1 MKIDKKLTIVI
12 PCKNESELIGKTLK
26 LIDMQYFIR
35 GTKVIIADSS
45 DDGGLTKSV
54 IKSCKFNHIKVKV
67 IKGGL
72 PSVARNSGAKLADT
86 DFILFLDADI
96 FIQNPYLLYRMV
108 TKMETSNLDL
118 GTVRIRTDSGEFN
131 YVYSVFDLI
140 RSVIR
145 FSTPFAIGGFMLF
158 QRSAFVKLGGFDTE
172 DKFAE
177 DYHLSSKVSPAKFF
191 INNEIVYTTP
201 RRFKNKGVYYM
212 AKMLIKSWLNR
223 KNPDFYRSDHNY
235 WN

>member
-26 LIDMQYFIR
+26 LIDMQYFIS

-45 DDGGLTKSV
+45 DDNGLTKDA
-54 IKSCKFNHIKVKV
+54 IKSCKFRHIKVKV

-72 PSVARNSGAKLADT
+72 PSLARNSGAKLADT
-86 DFILFLDADI
+86 DFILFLDADM

-108 TKMETSNLDL
+108 ANMEANDLNL

-140 RSVIR
+140 RNIVK

-158 QRSAFVKLGGFDTE
+158 RRSTFVKLGGFDIE

-177 DYHLSSKVSPAKFF
+177 DYHISSKVSPAKFF
-191 INNEIVYTTP
+191 VNREIVYTTP

-212 AKMLIKSWLNR
+212 TKMLIKSWLNR
-223 KNPDFYRSDHNY
+223 NNPDFYKSDHNY